1 MKKKSSKGSA
11 DSQWSEGLIS
21 AARLVASA
29 TQSLCEAANALV
41 QGEGEEEQ
49 LIAAAKQVSRSTG
62 QLFLA
67 FKVKADANSE
77 AMDGLRKA
85 SNAIKK
91 ATEELVKVATDSIKK
106 EPVSIK
112 IKTDIFKEVARNAS
126 LFYKTNLTFTL

>member
-1 MKKKSSKGSA
+1 MAQGKVKKKSSKGSG

-77 AMDGLRKA
+77 AMDGLRGA

-106 EPVSIK
+106 EPVSLQ
-112 IKTDIFKEVARNAS
+112 IKTDIFKEVRTKKFFVV
-126 LFYKTNLTFTL
+126 L

>member
-1 MKKKSSKGSA
+1 M
-11 DSQWSEGLIS
+11 IS
-21 AARLVASA
+21 AAKLVASA

-112 IKTDIFKEVARNAS
+112 IKSDIFKEVCRSS
-126 LFYKTNLTFTL
+126 LYSVDQSHP

>member
-1 MKKKSSKGSA
+1 M
-11 DSQWSEGLIS
+11 
-21 AARLVASA
+21 
-29 TQSLCEAANALV
+29 

-106 EPVSIK
+106 EPVSIQ
-112 IKTDIFKEVARNAS
+112 IKTDIFKEVCRIAL
-126 LFYKTNLTFTL
+126 LFSHCHSQSHFNSVEDRGGGKCPQDTEGVGRG

>member
-1 MKKKSSKGSA
+1 M
-11 DSQWSEGLIS
+11 IS

-29 TQSLCEAANALV
+29 TGSLCETANALV

-77 AMDGLRKA
+77 AMDGLKGA

-91 ATEELVKVATDSIKK
+91 ATDELVKVATDSIKK
-106 EPVSIK
+106 EPVNIK
-112 IKTDIFKEVARNAS
+112 IKTDVFKEVRRRG
-126 LFYKTNLTFTL
+126 F

>member
-1 MKKKSSKGSA
+1 MVAQGKVKKRSSKDSA

-67 FKVKADANSE
+67 FKVKADANSA
-77 AMDGLRKA
+77 AMDGLKGA
-85 SNAIKK
+85 SNAIKN
-91 ATEELVKVATDSIKK
+91 ATDELVKVATDSIKK
-106 EPVSIK
+106 EPVNIK
-112 IKTDIFKEVARNAS
+112 IKTDVFKEVRQIA
-126 LFYKTNLTFTL
+126 L

>member
-1 MKKKSSKGSA
+1 MAQGKVKKKSSKGSG

-77 AMDGLRKA
+77 AMDGLRGA

-106 EPVSIK
+106 EPVSLQ
-112 IKTDIFKEVARNAS
+112 IKTDIFKEVR
-126 LFYKTNLTFTL
+126 T